1 MSIKW
6 MVHPHNH
13 FAFVAIK
20 KKKLYIKSH
29 FSVLAIFN
37 KSHVNTIKKSPC
49 RITHSCTAGK
59 YAAAWSCTRQCAG
72 YCFEYMWPL
81 RAKASRWVGSFPAEV
96 CNLPH
101 QCLTRLHTS
110 ARDCTHPSVCFCS
123 KRSHIFIW
131 LWIYFDL
138 VYFTLHR
145 INDVC
150 GY

>member
-1 MSIKW
+1 

-13 FAFVAIK
+13 FAFVAI

-37 KSHVNTIKKSPC
+37 KSHVNTIKNHHVELLIRVLQENMPLLGHALDSVLVIVLNIC
-49 RITHSCTAGK
+49 DR
-59 YAAAWSCTRQCAG
+59 
-72 YCFEYMWPL
+72 FEQKQ
-81 RAKASRWVGSFPAEV
+81 ADEWVQSPAEV

-131 LWIYFDL
+131 L
-138 VYFTLHR
+138 
-145 INDVC
+145 
-150 GY
+150 